1 MFGREEERLQRA
13 QPAVEA
19 MMKRVDSDDSLV
31 EYGEGGEMQFEEDGS
46 FIGQYTGTRR
56 DVRDL
61 DFSGGLELR
70 SPMNTIYSLA

>member
-1 MFGREEERLQRA
+1 
-13 QPAVEA
+13 

-31 EYGEGGEMQFEEDGS
+31 EYGEGGEMQFEEDCS

-61 DFSGGLELR
+61 DFSGGLELQ